1 MIHQY
6 FRSFGKSL
14 LPICERCQKPYWFGP
29 ACGTDMGYCM
39 ACAARRM
46 EARLHGELC
55 MLASWS
61 SPWVRRGGTIPSDF
75 HALSLKGRLRMVLCE
90 GSRMP
95 ICSPALPDNV
105 SQLIIDCLVGDP
117 NPAIIGNRRSRHR
130 HCLYVLLAN
139 GNHDFAHLA
148 FIWHRPS
155 WRDLLAHI
163 IAFAV

>member
-1 MIHQY
+1 MIHLY
-6 FRSFGKSL
+6 FRSFAESL
-14 LPICERCQKPYWFGP
+14 LPICEGCEKPYWFGL
-29 ACGTDMGYCM
+29 ACVTDMGYCM
-39 ACAARRM
+39 ASAARTM

-61 SPWVRRGGTIPSDF
+61 SPWVRRGDSKRL
-75 HALSLKGRLRMVLCE
+75 HAFSLKGKLAMVLGG
-90 GSRMP
+90 GSLP
-95 ICSPALPDNV
+95 IRSPSLPDNV

-139 GNHDFAHLA
+139 GNHDLAHLA
-148 FIWHRPS
+148 FFWHRPS
-155 WRDLLAHI
+155 RRDLLAHI

>member
-61 SPWVRRGGTIPSDF
+61 SPWVRRGGTIQSDPR
-75 HALSLKGRLRMVLCE
+75 ALPLKEKLAMVLFG
-90 GSRMP
+90 GSLSIR
-95 ICSPALPDNV
+95 SPSLPDSV
-105 SQLIIDCLVGDP
+105 SQLIIDCVVGDP
-117 NPAIIGNRRSRHR
+117 NPASIGNRRSRHR

-148 FIWHRPS
+148 FIWYRPS